1 MENIVRVPVLNNL
14 LPKYTKKVHTITHV
28 CKVIKKNIYMNL
40 LLFTKIYPYMY
51 LQVLDRHQN
60 IKSDPDI
67 NSSRLIVGSG
77 PASKRC
83 RKSATLVTVPTTIIP
98 PVYATTV
105 QWHLHTAKAGS
116 IPPAAASTN
125 PHTARSCCG
134 CCCHSATYQLS
145 LITISPLLLSLI
157 QKI

>member
-1 MENIVRVPVLNNL
+1 
-14 LPKYTKKVHTITHV
+14 
-28 CKVIKKNIYMNL
+28 MNL

-98 PVYATTV
+98 SVYATTN
-105 QWHLHTAKAGS
+105 Q
-116 IPPAAASTN
+116 
-125 PHTARSCCG
+125 
-134 CCCHSATYQLS
+134 
-145 LITISPLLLSLI
+145 
-157 QKI
+157 